1 VENLFI
7 QLLEKGG
14 VPALLLFLILRN
26 EMRRKAAV
34 RQGPV
39 SPDREVLG
47 RLGAQMEELLRL
59 VQATDEASR
68 DRHLSVMREMAA
80 TQRQVETGYQS
91 LTRQVDTYRA
101 EVQRLA
107 AS

>member
-1 VENLFI
+1 
-7 QLLEKGG
+7 
-14 VPALLLFLILRN
+14 
-26 EMRRKAAV
+26 M
-34 RQGPV
+34 
-39 SPDREVLG
+39 SPEGETVG
-47 RLGAQMEELLRL
+47 RMSAQIEELIRL
-59 VQATDEASR
+59 VQATDDAAK
-68 DRHLSVMREMAA
+68 DRHLAVMREMAA

>member
-1 VENLFI
+1 
-7 QLLEKGG
+7 
-14 VPALLLFLILRN
+14 
-26 EMRRKAAV
+26 MRRKAAV
-34 RQGPV
+34 RQAV
-39 SPDREVLG
+39 SSDGEAMG

-59 VQATDEASR
+59 VQATDEAAR

-80 TQRQVETGYQS
+80 TQRAVETGYQS

-107 AS
+107 AG

>member
-1 VENLFI
+1 MDNDALN
-7 QLLEKGG
+7 QLGPWG
-14 VPALLLFLILRN
+14 VLLVALLGPPIKRML
-26 EMRRKAAV
+26 MRQARPSVSSDGEAM
-34 RQGPV
+34 GP
-39 SPDREVLG
+39 
-47 RLGAQMEELLRL
+47 LGAQMEELLRL
-59 VQATDEASR
+59 VQATDEAAK

-80 TQRQVETGYQS
+80 TQQQVETGYQS

>member
-1 VENLFI
+1 
-7 QLLEKGG
+7 
-14 VPALLLFLILRN
+14 
-26 EMRRKAAV
+26 MRQPR
-34 RQGPV
+34 PSV
-39 SPDREVLG
+39 SPEGETVG
-47 RLGAQMEELLRL
+47 RMSAQIEELIRL
-59 VQATDEASR
+59 VQATDDAAR

-80 TQRQVETGYQS
+80 TQRAVETGYQS

>member
-1 VENLFI
+1 
-7 QLLEKGG
+7 
-14 VPALLLFLILRN
+14 
-26 EMRRKAAV
+26 MRRKAAV

-39 SPDREVLG
+39 SPDREAMG

-59 VQATDEASR
+59 VQATDEAAR

-80 TQRQVETGYQS
+80 TQRAVETGYQS

-107 AS
+107 AG